1 MSPRIVAIVGLA
13 DVVSQQV
20 LSETEVMKINSQS
33 SPFLTSALLALF
45 AFVAV
50 SSTGCTV
57 YHAGMT
63 LPNPHYLNNRPQY
76 FQKGT
81 EFPFPNE
88 AANLQAVERDRH

>member
-1 MSPRIVAIVGLA
+1 MKFNSK
-13 DVVSQQV
+13 
-20 LSETEVMKINSQS
+20 LSC
-33 SPFLTSALLALF
+33 FWTSTLLVLF

-57 YHAGMT
+57 YTAGMT

-88 AANLQAVERDRH
+88 AANLQAVERDRQ